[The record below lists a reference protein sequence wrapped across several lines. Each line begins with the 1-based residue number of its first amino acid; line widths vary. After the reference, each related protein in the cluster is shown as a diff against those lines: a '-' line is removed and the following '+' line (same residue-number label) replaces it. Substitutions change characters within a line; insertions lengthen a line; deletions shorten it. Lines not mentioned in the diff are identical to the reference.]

1 MSGLTRVSPVSTIRP
16 VKKTLPVTLGVLM
29 VVVGAVWTFQGLGY
43 IEGSPMTG
51 VEIWAVI
58 GPIVAGFGVALAY
71 VGLRR

>member
-1 MSGLTRVSPVSTIRP
+1 M
-16 VKKTLPVTLGVLM
+16 KKTLPVTLGVLM

-43 IEGSPMTG
+43 LEGSPMTG

-58 GPIVAGFGVALAY
+58 GPILAGFGVALAY

>member
-1 MSGLTRVSPVSTIRP
+1 MSPLTRVSWVSTIRP

-43 IEGSPMTG
+43 LEGSPMTG

-58 GPIVAGFGVALAY
+58 GPILAGFGVALAY